1 MQCRENYD
9 EGAVIIKQGDKG
21 DFFYVVEAGE
31 FDVLKGGKKFS
42 TLGNKFFGE
51 IALLYNSPRAATIKV
66 SCTPKDDRPNS
77 RCPILQVTKKAVLW
91 ALDRQTFRRVLAKSS
106 EKQKQL
112 AMTAL
117 GKVDM
122 FKDLTDGQRQQLA
135 SVAQTVVFEKG
146 DIIIK
151 KGEAGELFYIV
162 QEGKARCTNVGAGTT
177 EMADSILTDGSVFG
191 ERALLYNE
199 PRAATVIAESDTLK
213 CLVIDQQMFTV
224 IH

>member
-1 MQCRENYD
+1 
-9 EGAVIIKQGDKG
+9 
-21 DFFYVVEAGE
+21 VVESGE
-31 FDVLKGGKKFS
+31 FDVLKGGKKLS

-51 IALLYNSPRAATIKV
+51 IALLYNSPRAATIKAT
-66 SCTPKDDRPNS
+66 ST
-77 RCPILQVTKKAVLW
+77 AVLW

-106 EKQKQL
+106 DKQKQL
-112 AMTAL
+112 AMSAL
-117 GKVDM
+117 GKVEM
-122 FKDLTDGQRQQLA
+122 FKDLTQAQRRQLA

-146 DIIIK
+146 DVIIK

-177 EMADSILTDGSVFG
+177 EMADSILTDGSCFG

-199 PRAATVIAESDTLK
+199 PRAATVIAESDSLK

-224 IH
+224 RLNSNNGCCSSAA